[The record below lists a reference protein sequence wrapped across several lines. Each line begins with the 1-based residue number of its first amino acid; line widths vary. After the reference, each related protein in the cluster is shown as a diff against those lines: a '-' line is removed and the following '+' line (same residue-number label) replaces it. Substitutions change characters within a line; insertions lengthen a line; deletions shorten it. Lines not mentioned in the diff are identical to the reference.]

1 MPSCSATDPRLNS
14 ENIFLLAPDSLQLWA
29 TECAT
34 LERSC
39 PFQPV
44 RPPLRNSTVTIL
56 GTWQT
61 LVFCQP
67 QRQTI
72 FSIALN
78 WDKLYNVWPYKRTP
92 WHGLNIAE
100 NISIILRS
108 RPACYLSWY
117 TFSGSLFLQYC
128 FPSSEP
134 SFSRFLFL
142 LYCFPSSV
150 PYFSGFLFLLY
161 CFPSSGPS
169 FSGFLSLLYYFPS
182 SGPSFSGSLFLLYCF
197 SFFGALFLRIPNQTF
212 ID

>member
-1 MPSCSATDPRLNS
+1 MCHIREVLSFSACSTATTKL
-14 ENIFLLAPDSLQLWA
+14 DS
-29 TECAT
+29 
-34 LERSC
+34 
-39 PFQPV
+39 
-44 RPPLRNSTVTIL
+44 NHL

-78 WDKLYNVWPYKRTP
+78 WDKLYNVWPYERTP

-108 RPACYLSWY
+108 RPTCYLSLY

-169 FSGFLSLLYYFPS
+169 FSG
-182 SGPSFSGSLFLLYCF
+182 SLFLLYCF